1 MTGKTAVITGS
12 TSGIGLA
19 YARAM
24 AREGA
29 NIVLN
34 GMGKPEDIEK
44 ERSGIESDFKVKAVH
59 SPADMTKP
67 KEIAEMVALGE
78 NTFGS
83 VDVLINNAGI
93 QFVSPIEDFP
103 IEKWDA

>member
-1 MTGKTAVITGS
+1 MGTLTGKTAVVTGS

-24 AREGA
+24 AKAGA

-44 ERSGIESDFKVKAVH
+44 ERAGIESDFNVKAVH
-59 SPADMTKP
+59 SPADMTKSA
-67 KEIAEMVALGE
+67 EIAAMVELG
-78 NTFGS
+78 
-83 VDVLINNAGI
+83 
-93 QFVSPIEDFP
+93 
-103 IEKWDA
+103 